1 MIVEYIDGLE
11 DKMVDSE
18 LNKHRLIKSTIDG
31 LCMGLSFSIVMTL
44 ASFGTLNPFE
54 IYRMHKKSE
63 FYSSFFEQDS
73 TGRISKDGV
82 YKLRSWLGKDSVLLN
97 SQIWSHRKDVE
108 ILEKAVTNHF
118 SSMAQDDTTEKY
130 QKSQFENFKKEYK

>member
-1 MIVEYIDGLE
+1 
-11 DKMVDSE
+11 
-18 LNKHRLIKSTIDG
+18 
-31 LCMGLSFSIVMTL
+31 
-44 ASFGTLNPFE
+44 
-54 IYRMHKKSE
+54 MHKKSE

-108 ILEKAVTNHF
+108 ILEKAHKGKIDISERFNWDKITNEF
-118 SSMAQDDTTEKY
+118 I
-130 QKSQFENFKKEYK
+130 ENFKL